1 MLMQNVC
8 LSHKFTKRELTIYD
22 QALKKFQKK
31 KKKSYKYFGTYVLTS
46 ELRTCMLWLFCS
58 VGGTTWG
65 KKKKK
70 DQLMSSP
77 NKRRRH
83 QDQNLSHLF
92 QAYILR
98 CNLKTSLLLNNW
110 WLCFLIK
117 FITVC
122 CHSDT

>member
-22 QALKKFQKK
+22 QALKKFQ